1 MILCICQAYDFSAG
15 KSNVLTVRLDS
26 GMTSSLLTWR
36 DMCDTTCVLVHLRL
50 SVDELPG
57 NVKHLGVPAELS
69 LHQAQ
74 NQHPGHAKAKLGTA
88 EEGRL
93 ANG

>member
-1 MILCICQAYDFSAG
+1 
-15 KSNVLTVRLDS
+15 
-26 GMTSSLLTWR
+26 
-36 DMCDTTCVLVHLRL
+36 MCDATCVLVHLRL

-74 NQHPGHAKAKLGTA
+74 NQHPGHAKTKLRTT

-93 ANG
+93 ANGGPDFGNHPLFQRPSLAKFMGFA